1 MLCQFSAPWEAAPT
15 ELSESIVSV
24 VSVIICLASLIVLP
38 GSLVMKDP
46 MEVCP
51 LSREGILPNSAHP
64 LSDPLQSG
72 VFFFHHPVPARPS
85 ESLVI
90 IVPFRETS
98 GLTTSSTRAWAG

>member
-38 GSLVMKDP
+38 NSLVMKDP

-51 LSREGILPNSAHP
+51 LSREGCCCFERTLYPFHYRAAFAFSIILYPHPRRSLLRNSY
-64 LSDPLQSG
+64 
-72 VFFFHHPVPARPS
+72 
-85 ESLVI
+85 
-90 IVPFRETS
+90 PFGETY
-98 GLTTSSTRAWAG
+98 GLTTFCTRAWT